1 MARFHLTPRRAL
13 VLFIFLTVCI
23 SAQAIWWIVFMAGL
37 IDEKVEIAEQLGA
50 DRQFV
55 EQLHSQE
62 ISRQIMIGLEGLFFL
77 VVIGGGAWLI
87 YRALVKT
94 EQLKFNQQ
102 NFLMAVTHEL
112 KTPLASIEIYIDTL
126 LSSKI
131 PAEKK
136 TRILPRMKSDL
147 VRLEKLVENI
157 LEAGRFERSGYRLH
171 REVVDLSAL
180 LERLVNRYRHLP
192 WETPVEIDTEIG
204 PAVHVSADPE
214 ALSRAVEA
222 VLENALK
229 YNDKEAVKLHIAL
242 STDNRAA
249 RIDIVDNGLGLNRG
263 DREAIFDR
271 FYRVGSE
278 LSRERPGSGLGLYL
292 CREILRAHG
301 GDVVAESEGPGRG
314 ARFIMTLEAV
324 ANHEDDSAG

>member
-13 VLFIFLTVCI
+13 ILFIFLTVCI

-37 IDEKVEIAEQLGA
+37 VDEKVEIAEELGA
-50 DRQFV
+50 APQFV
-55 EQLHSQE
+55 EQLHAQE
-62 ISRQIMIGLEGLFFL
+62 ITRQIMIGFEGLFFL
-77 VVIGGGAWLI
+77 LVIGGGAWLI

-112 KTPLASIEIYIDTL
+112 KTPLASIKIYIDTL
-126 LSSKI
+126 SSPKI
-131 PAEKK
+131 PSEKK

-171 REVVDLSAL
+171 REVIDLSAL
-180 LERLVNRYRHLP
+180 LERLVERYRHLP
-192 WETPVEIDTEIG
+192 WETPVEIETAMAS
-204 PAVHVSADPE
+204 AVQVSGDPE
-214 ALSRAVEA
+214 ALSRAIEA
-222 VLENALK
+222 ILENAMK
-229 YNDKEAVKLHIAL
+229 YNDKEHVKLHIAL
-242 STDNRAA
+242 NRENRAA

-278 LSRERPGSGLGLYL
+278 LSRMRPGSGLGLYL
-292 CREILRAHG
+292 CREIVRAHG
-301 GDVVAESEGPGRG
+301 GDVIAESEGPGLG

-324 ANHEDDSAG
+324 ANHEDNSAG